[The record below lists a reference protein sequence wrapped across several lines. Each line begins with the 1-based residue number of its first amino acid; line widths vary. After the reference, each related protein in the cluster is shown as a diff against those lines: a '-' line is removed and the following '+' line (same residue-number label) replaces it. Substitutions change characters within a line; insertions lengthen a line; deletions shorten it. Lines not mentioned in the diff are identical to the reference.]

1 MVTLTTSTQVT
12 YSEYF
17 VTNKDEKPPPP
28 APSYRLQSFDFHI
41 DRYFPIP
48 YQSDTRHNLVYI
60 SLQHILL
67 ITMSSNNRDYSNT
80 HFVHSPLDCIRGKPK
95 YESLKIVKDQLKTNA
110 QTVGNETTFGYLGLV
125 LTQNEFARISNVPFT
140 KPINPGTLNIPPFTA
155 AHEYLIINSTHEDKI
170 RKYKECQTVEKALLK
185 QLVQS
190 FDPEYMKPF
199 RNALTNAINTPL
211 PDILAHLFRTYGRVT
226 SEQLKREDD
235 KMTTFVWN
243 PNDSPDIL
251 YNSIEELR
259 DFAIAAKLPKTP
271 EQIVNYGL
279 DAILKTGA
287 YERALMDWYARPEA
301 ERTWFNFKLHFTDA
315 QDQLRR
321 VRGDTMN
328 NTAFQQANLAM
339 QQEVRKDFEAMRD
352 EVVHSINLMAESI
365 ETPPTPQ
372 QIPTPPVIIPQA
384 TVNNTTN
391 STTMSHQELLAA
403 FTTLTATVSA
413 LESRLANTQQ
423 PPSTTNRR
431 NGGGNGRIRNTNGGY
446 RSNINLYC
454 WTHGACNHG
463 SKDCK
468 NPRDGHKAEATFENR
483 MNGSSYFCRRS
494 EDQRNNN

>member
-48 YQSDTRHNLVYI
+48 YRSDTRHNLVYI
-60 SLQHILL
+60 S
-67 ITMSSNNRDYSNT
+67 
-80 HFVHSPLDCIRGKPK
+80 
-95 YESLKIVKDQLKTNA
+95 
-110 QTVGNETTFGYLGLV
+110 
-125 LTQNEFARISNVPFT
+125 
-140 KPINPGTLNIPPFTA
+140 
-155 AHEYLIINSTHEDKI
+155 
-170 RKYKECQTVEKALLK
+170 
-185 QLVQS
+185 
-190 FDPEYMKPF
+190 
-199 RNALTNAINTPL
+199 
-211 PDILAHLFRTYGRVT
+211 
-226 SEQLKREDD
+226 
-235 KMTTFVWN
+235 
-243 PNDSPDIL
+243 
-251 YNSIEELR
+251 
-259 DFAIAAKLPKTP
+259 
-271 EQIVNYGL
+271 
-279 DAILKTGA
+279 
-287 YERALMDWYARPEA
+287 
-301 ERTWFNFKLHFTDA
+301 
-315 QDQLRR
+315 
-321 VRGDTMN
+321 
-328 NTAFQQANLAM
+328 
-339 QQEVRKDFEAMRD
+339 
-352 EVVHSINLMAESI
+352 
-365 ETPPTPQ
+365 
-372 QIPTPPVIIPQA
+372 PPVIIPQA